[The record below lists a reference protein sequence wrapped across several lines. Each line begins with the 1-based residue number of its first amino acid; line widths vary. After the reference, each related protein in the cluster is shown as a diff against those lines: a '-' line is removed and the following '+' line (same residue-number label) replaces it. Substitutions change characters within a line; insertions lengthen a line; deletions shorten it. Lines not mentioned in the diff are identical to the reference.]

1 MAKPTAVP
9 FLLAKTLVIYVEH
22 IATAK
27 RIFWLTA
34 LKLQSLLRALSSP
47 LRASS
52 YEPGN
57 LAGSVTGTNSLWCV
71 HMGNFSLVDQDDR
84 PRNKTKMVEH
94 KLILFA
100 TVRTL
105 WTLVTLLIKL
115 FCILPWSG
123 NTYKSKL
130 IPFWPLSGES
140 EGILSKM
147 FRPGH
152 RAGVFIWE
160 NFNPGYRDLGNRA
173 SPAPHMNTSMFEQ
186 RKESRGEISENEPAR
201 LTGLIWRGP

>member
-1 MAKPTAVP
+1 MFHHFGCV
-9 FLLAKTLVIYVEH
+9 
-22 IATAK
+22 
-27 RIFWLTA
+27 
-34 LKLQSLLRALSSP
+34 S

-57 LAGSVTGTNSLWCV
+57 RAGSVTGTNSVVCSY
-71 HMGNFSLVDQDDR
+71 GKFQPGR
-84 PRNKTKMVEH
+84 PGWPTKKHNEMVEH

-115 FCILPWSG
+115 FCILLWSG
-123 NTYKSKL
+123 NTYKSNF

-147 FRPGH
+147 FRPGQ
-152 RAGVFIWE
+152 RAVVFIWE
-160 NFNPGYRDLGNRA
+160 NFHPGYRDLGRKNRDLGNRA
-173 SPAPHMNTSMFEQ
+173 SPAPHMNTSIFLQ
-186 RKESRGEISENEPAR
+186 RKEWRGEISETEPAR
-201 LTGLIWRGP
+201 VHMKRP